1 MQRKEKEGIRPLGFE
16 RSGSEKKLDSD
27 YNVGERHA
35 AKYWIDLY

>member
-16 RSGSEKKLDSD
+16 RSGSEKKTSD